1 MLRNLKI
8 AGKLNLAFALLAAC
22 CVASSAIVFLSI
34 KTMEKAASASLE
46 SALLSGQADGLLTQ
60 VLEQTNA
67 LRGYVIKGD
76 PKFLATYRESS
87 AAFDKA
93 LAGMATEADTP
104 EEKTQVAQM
113 RAAMAD
119 WRERIGDKV
128 VSLMAD
134 PATRAEAGDLS

>member
-22 CVASSAIVFLSI
+22 FLTSSAVVFLSI
-34 KTMEKAASASLE
+34 KTMEKAASASLD

-76 PKFLATYRESS
+76 PKFLATYRES
-87 AAFDKA
+87 ATAFDKA
-93 LAGMATEADTP
+93 LA
-104 EEKTQVAQM
+104 
-113 RAAMAD
+113 AMASETD
-119 WRERIGDKV
+119 DADQKARMGKMRE
-128 VSLMAD
+128 
-134 PATRAEAGDLS
+134 